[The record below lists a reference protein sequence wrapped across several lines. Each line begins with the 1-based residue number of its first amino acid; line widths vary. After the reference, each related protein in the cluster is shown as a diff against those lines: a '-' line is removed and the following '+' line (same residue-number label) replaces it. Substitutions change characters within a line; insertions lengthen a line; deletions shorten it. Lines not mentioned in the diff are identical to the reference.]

1 MMPVLEHT
9 VDMDDATDERR
20 PVAIVTGTGSG
31 IGLATVQLL
40 AARGTR
46 VVAVDVVAPVPD
58 PFAGAIDVAI
68 LVGDVTDPD
77 VNTAAVTLAEETWGW
92 LDVLV
97 LNAGVR
103 ASGPIDSVDLAVFD
117 RSIDVN
123 LRSVVLGMRA
133 GIPALRRAG
142 GGAIVATS
150 SNTGL
155 LGEELRWAYAAAKAG
170 VINLVRSVALDVG
183 GDGIRVNAVCP
194 GPTHTGMTAHL
205 AETDPAR
212 YAALQANVPLRR
224 WATASEVAEAIV
236 WLASPAASFVTGVAL
251 PVDGGAT
258 AGTGQ
263 PPPTA

>member
-1 MMPVLEHT
+1 
-9 VDMDDATDERR
+9 MDDATSDQH
-20 PVAIVTGTGSG
+20 PVAIVTGAGSG
-31 IGLATVQLL
+31 IGLATVELL
-40 AARGTR
+40 VARGTR
-46 VVAVDVVAPVPD
+46 VVAVDLTAPTPD
-58 PFAGAIDVAI
+58 RFEHLPGVRT
-68 LVGDVTDPD
+68 LVGDVTDAE
-77 VNTAAVTLAEETWGW
+77 VNTAAVALAEETWGR

-97 LNAGVR
+97 LNAGIR
-103 ASGPIDSVDLAVFD
+103 ASGPIDTVDLAVFD

-155 LGEELRWAYAAAKAG
+155 LGEELRWPYAAAKAG

-183 GDGIRVNAVCP
+183 PDGIRVNAVCP

-205 AETDPAR
+205 AESDPAR

-224 WATASEVAEAIV
+224 WATATEVAEAIV

-263 PPPTA
+263 PPPTAIG